1 MDLNQREAMFRSAV
15 GDYTGGRQSQ
25 AATKF
30 LRLVK
35 DGSNDPRHLSFCGL
49 LEATLNGKVDE
60 GIKLCERAL
69 DLGFTDPRIHLN
81 LARVH
86 CSVGRVSKAVDV
98 LRNGMRTLPGDA
110 GLLREIQRLSPRN
123 KPPLGFLN
131 REHVLNK
138 YLGTVLL
145 RRRAQHRKPAA

>member
-1 MDLNQREAMFRSAV
+1 MDLNQREAVYRSAV

-25 AATKF
+25 AAAKF

-49 LEATLNGKVDE
+49 LKATLNGKVEE
-60 GIKLCERAL
+60 GLTLCERAL
-69 DLGFTDPRIHLN
+69 DLGFTDPWIHLN

-86 CSVGRVSKAVDV
+86 CAAGRVSRAVEV
-98 LRNGMRTLPGDA
+98 LRKGIRMLPGHQ

-123 KPPLGFLN
+123 KPPLGFLD
-131 REHVLNK
+131 REHVFNK

-145 RRRAQHRKPAA
+145 RRRSQQRPPAA